1 MIMGDFNLIR
11 SQANRNRPSGNVN
24 NMMLF
29 NSPIQLH
36 DLEEIP
42 LKGRAFT
49 WSNMQDTPLLEKL
62 DWIFTSSAWTSQY
75 PNTSASPMARLGS
88 DHIPIIIQISTKIPK
103 SNIFRFEKY
112 WLQFDGF
119 KEIVEENW
127 VNRGVYRNCAQ
138 DLVARFKSLRHGVK
152 NGVNIYQTSLLLSI
166 TAAMLLLFWMGL
178 RNREL
183 CLPLRKTSEKLSKS
197 IRSSY
202 LRLRDYIGGKGLKSD
217 GQHLVMKTQK
227 ISMQLQLEITGIIIL
242 LC

>member
-1 MIMGDFNLIR
+1 
-11 SQANRNRPSGNVN
+11 
-24 NMMLF
+24 MLF
-29 NSPIQLH
+29 NSLIQLH

-42 LKGRAFT
+42 LKGRAYT

-75 PNTSASPMARLGS
+75 PNTTASPMARLGS
-88 DHIPIIIQISTKIPK
+88 DHIPIIIQIGTMIPK
-103 SNIFRFEKY
+103 SNIFRFQEY

-138 DLVARFKSLRHGVK
+138 DLVARFKSLRHGIK
-152 NGVNIYQTSLLLSI
+152 NGVSTFQISLLLLI

-178 RNREL
+178 RNRKIY
-183 CLPLRKTSEKLSKS
+183 LPLRKISEKLLKS

-202 LRLRDYIGGKGLKSD
+202 LRLRDYIGEKGQISD
-217 GQHLVMKTQK
+217 GQNLEMKTQK
-227 ISMQLQLEITGIIIL
+227 FSIQLQLGIIDTIIL